1 MAIPHVRTLSLD
13 PPLHVPF
20 SLLFRTQVEIVK
32 PPRERIDVRS
42 ISRPSTRSSSTMNKG
57 IKLGFPCALRFS
69 LHLYILA
76 TALLFALVTS
86 FPLVVCRYVST
97 VGPMPK
103 PAALIFEAAHL
114 SQLKLPSRAVGCMV
128 FFLHTTSFHA
138 LRNPFDIFGAISC
151 LGLEGASFLLLNAH
165 ILLAQKEDKRHNVP
179 RSDGRYIPRLRL

>member
-1 MAIPHVRTLSLD
+1 MAPVQETLRKYKANIEHQYWKPFLLPLPFLLAAFILD
-13 PPLHVPF
+13 HLTADPA
-20 SLLFRTQVEIVK
+20 S
-32 PPRERIDVRS
+32 RS
-42 ISRPSTRSSSTMNKG
+42 IRDTRSA
-57 IKLGFPCALRFS
+57 LGFRCALRFS

-114 SQLKLPSRAVGCMV
+114 SQLKLPSRDVGCMV